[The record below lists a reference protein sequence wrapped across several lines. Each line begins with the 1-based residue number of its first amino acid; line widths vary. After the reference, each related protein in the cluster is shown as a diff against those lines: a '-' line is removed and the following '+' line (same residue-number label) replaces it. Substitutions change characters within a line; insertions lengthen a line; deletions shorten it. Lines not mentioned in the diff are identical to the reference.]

1 MRGYLK
7 AIIGS
12 IIGAVVAGGWLT
24 MDLFLPEPYGDFLLF
39 GLMALV
45 HIIIGWQ
52 VGRLLERKDALEAS
66 AKGLETNPSHV
77 ETIVEK

>member
-12 IIGAVVAGGWLT
+12 VIGAVVAGVWLT

-45 HIIIGWQ
+45 HTVIGWQ

-66 AKGLETNPSHV
+66 AKGLEPDSNHV
-77 ETIVEK
+77 ETVVEK

>member
-39 GLMALV
+39 ALMALV
-45 HIIIGWQ
+45 HIVIGWQ

-66 AKGLETNPSHV
+66 AKGLKTNPSHV